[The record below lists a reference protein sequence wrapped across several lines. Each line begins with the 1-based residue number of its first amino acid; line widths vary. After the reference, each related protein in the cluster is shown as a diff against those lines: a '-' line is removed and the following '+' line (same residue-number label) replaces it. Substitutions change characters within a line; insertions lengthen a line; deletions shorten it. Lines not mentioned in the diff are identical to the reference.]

1 MFLPVF
7 KMSLAIP
14 KTNKL
19 SESDTESFV
28 LQITPQEIQA
38 KKKIATKKYNLRA
51 KKKRENLTEQ
61 WVKHGTKR
69 MSQHDIELL
78 ENYLLRK
85 YNIRPR
91 NVTDK
96 SKAP

>member
-1 MFLPVF
+1 
-7 KMSLAIP
+7 
-14 KTNKL
+14 
-19 SESDTESFV
+19 
-28 LQITPQEIQA
+28 
-38 KKKIATKKYNLRA
+38 
-51 KKKRENLTEQ
+51 
-61 WVKHGTKR
+61 

-96 SKAP
+96 SKAPSPEQQRLRQEQNRKLSQIYEQKIQAIKDKPEHLRSTDELNLLQHRKKILAKA